1 MDENGLRFLLDESSS
16 KQLVSRLKALKLPRG
31 AARRTTL
38 RNIYLDTP
46 DHALNKAEIALRLRR
61 EGRRWLQVAEGRG
74 SRTDAAPGAA
84 DQEVPAP
91 GGRARLDAIPD
102 PGLRDEVLQ
111 RVNGTAVVPFGE
123 SVIQRSTTEVSLG
136 DGTRVALAI
145 DVGRIRAEG
154 RSAELREAEIA
165 LVEGDSGGI
174 FDLARVLFPEGGLAF
189 SQLPLSARAYM
200 LAEEGRIEPTLAAR
214 NAGAAGVEP
223 AWIAERAARD
233 CLRDCL
239 GQIATNILVVC
250 RLDDAEGPHQ
260 LRVGLRRL
268 RSVFSAY
275 KSALSSPE
283 MARLNGEARWLG
295 KQVGALRDLDVVA
308 GDIVGKEAAR
318 HPDEPAL
325 AALADALARQA
336 AERRQEVR
344 RLLVGQRSQSFLID
358 LAQFIETRGWLVP
371 ADFEQT
377 ARLATPV
384 VKLAVRSLNKRWK
397 KVSKAARGLEM
408 LDAEHRHALR
418 KELKKLR
425 YGVEFFGPLFPE
437 RRLDAFLKRLKK
449 LQTVFGDLND
459 AATMRHLFAGPDAYG
474 AADPAAQRAVG
485 WVIGAGEA
493 RAEVSWSHAQDL
505 WRDLDDQRPFWR

>member
-1 MDENGLRFLLDESSS
+1 MDDNGLRFLLDESSS

-111 RVNGTAVVPFGE
+111 RVNGTAVVPFGNR
-123 SVIQRSTTEVSLG
+123 VIQRSTTEVSLG

-165 LVEGDSGGI
+165 LIEGDFGWNIRSRPRPVPRG
-174 FDLARVLFPEGGLAF
+174 
-189 SQLPLSARAYM
+189 RAC
-200 LAEEGRIEPTLAAR
+200 LLAA
-214 NAGAAGVEP
+214 AAVGARLYARRRGP
-223 AWIAERAARD
+223 DRAAFGGAQCRCRRCRARLD
-233 CLRDCL
+233 RRARRTRLSPRL
-239 GQIATNILVVC
+239 SSTSATSILVVC

-449 LQTVFGDLND
+449 SCKPCSGIS
-459 AATMRHLFAGPDAYG
+459 TMPPRCAICSPGPMPMALRIRQPSGRSAG
-474 AADPAAQRAVG
+474 
-485 WVIGAGEA
+485 
-493 RAEVSWSHAQDL
+493 
-505 WRDLDDQRPFWR
+505 